1 MGKTTD
7 TVQNNLMAQAF
18 LEFIEEETK
27 LETEKIVKSY
37 QEKME
42 ADLELAR
49 SRIVAKAGVRLSELM
64 SIQDLGRTI
73 RIEITKKEQP

>member
-1 MGKTTD
+1 MSKITNTI
-7 TVQNNLMAQAF
+7 QNNPMAQAF

-64 SIQDLGRTI
+64 SIQDLGRTV
-73 RIEITKKEQP
+73 RIEITKLEQP